1 MCSFAS
7 RDPVNISSIIQHN
20 SKTNDCVYV
29 FERETEGRGEREGQR
44 EREGERERETKGG
57 RGGRGKRKEF
67 ALLCQPLLWLHLYCW
82 SDQR

>member
-57 RGGRGKRKEF
+57 RGGRGRGRN
-67 ALLCQPLLWLHLYCW
+67 LLYHMSAIVVAAPLLLV
-82 SDQR
+82 